1 MTARTGAPGGPAD
14 NVRGDNRRLPG
25 VPAIDAAA
33 MPRRWRRF
41 SRRADAGLTPIVPAA
56 TVPGRAL
63 ILVVAIM
70 SYLACLTVAGVGVV
84 ETAARDWSRD
94 LNREVTIQIRPVDG
108 VDMGTALDKAVSLAE
123 ATPGVGT
130 ARVLSADETRAL
142 LQPWLG
148 TGLDLDS
155 LPVPR
160 LIAVDV
166 RDPATADLAGLA
178 AALGREVKGAS
189 LDDHSAWSAHMAA
202 MAASAVAGGF
212 AILVLMITAMVLCV
226 VFATRAAMAA
236 NREVVSVLH
245 FVGAENR
252 FIARE
257 FQHHFWMLGLKGGLA
272 GGVLAIATFLALSLA
287 NRETAS
293 PGTDQA
299 HALFGSFA
307 IGWPGY
313 AATLAI
319 TALAALLAAWT
330 SRFAVHSYLKRLS

>member
-1 MTARTGAPGGPAD
+1 MSAAPQQPAPGAQAG
-14 NVRGDNRRLPG
+14 RRLPG
-25 VPAIDAAA
+25 VPALDPAAA
-33 MPRRWRRF
+33 APKRRPFGRR
-41 SRRADAGLTPIVPAA
+41 SRAGLAPIVPAA

-70 SYLACLTVAGVGVV
+70 CYLACLTVAGVGIV
-84 ETAARDWSRD
+84 EEAASDWSRD
-94 LNREVTIQIRPVDG
+94 LNREVTIQIRPLDG
-108 VDMGTALDKAVSLAE
+108 VDMGAALDKAVSLAE
-123 ATPGVGT
+123 GTPGIGT

-148 TGLDLDS
+148 SGLDLEA

-166 RDPATADLAGLA
+166 SDPARADLAGLS
-178 AALGREVKGAS
+178 AALSRDVRGAS
-189 LDDHSAWSAHMAA
+189 LDDHSVWSSHMAA
-202 MAASAVAGGF
+202 MAASAVAAGF
-212 AILVLMITAMVLCV
+212 AILVLMMTAMVLCV

-236 NREVVSVLH
+236 NREVVEVLH

-272 GGVLAIATFLALSLA
+272 GGALALVTFLGLSLSG
-287 NRETAS
+287 RSPAS
-293 PGTDQA
+293 PAADQA
-299 HALFGSFA
+299 HALFGTLS

-313 AATLAI
+313 VATLAI
-319 TALAALLAAWT
+319 AALAALLAAWT
-330 SRFAVHSYLKRLS
+330 SRLAVHSHLRRLA